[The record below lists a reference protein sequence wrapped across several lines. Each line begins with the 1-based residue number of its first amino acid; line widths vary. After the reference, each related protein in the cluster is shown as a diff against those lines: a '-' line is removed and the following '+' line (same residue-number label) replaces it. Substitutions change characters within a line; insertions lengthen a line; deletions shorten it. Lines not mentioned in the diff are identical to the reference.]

1 MTYMVTSIIFTFY
14 FYTIL
19 YIVAFI
25 LDTSKKRIRIKWG
38 VEVIG
43 WLNLCFFYIYV
54 LCYFFLFTTCTL
66 IVFFFFR
73 IVRIYVLSLL
83 FLVYSVYM
91 NHFFFFHIVRIYVL
105 SLLFLVYSVCI
116 SIIFFFPIV
125 RIYILSLFCLQHAHQ
140 SFFSSISYCKNLY
153 TFF

>member
-25 LDTSKKRIRIKWG
+25 LDTSKKRIRIRWE

-43 WLNLCFFYIYV
+43 RLNLCFFFF
-54 LCYFFLFTTCTL
+54 FFLFTACTL
-66 IVFFFFR
+66 IIFFFR